1 MPRFV
6 PLVTGLAVASAI
18 TYKFKNDLL
27 QDQNDIKTRLN
38 DAKSTLDK
46 AVIEPAFGSSRSYLS
61 DSQKYVSNRLV
72 PSGKMCID
80 CTGEGEGIAETD
92 TVCVVKDSWNTQI
105 MNAAQSLVKVDIGS
119 KAAELWNKHV
129 VDNIKESINK
139 N

>member
-1 MPRFV
+1 MPRFL
-6 PLVTGLAVASAI
+6 PLVTGLAVATAI

-27 QDQNDIKTRLN
+27 QDQNDIKTRLE

-46 AVIEPAFGSSRSYLS
+46 AVIETTFGSSKNYLS

-72 PSGKMCID
+72 PSGKIHEFCCWEEYIL
-80 CTGEGEGIAETD
+80 IQSIL
-92 TVCVVKDSWNTQI
+92 VKDSWNAQI

-119 KAAELWNKHV
+119 KATELWNKHV

-139 N
+139 D

>member
-1 MPRFV
+1 MPRFL

-27 QDQNDIKTRLN
+27 QDQDDIKTRLE

-46 AVIEPAFGSSRSYLS
+46 AVIEPTFGSSRSYLS

-72 PSGKMCID
+72 PSGKRVLLERKIR
-80 CTGEGEGIAETD
+80 ETD

-119 KAAELWNKHV
+119 KATELWNKHV
-129 VDNIKESINK
+129 VENIKESINK

>member
-1 MPRFV
+1 MLNNEPRDAVIKNGCGKMPRFV

-46 AVIEPAFGSSRSYLS
+46 AVIEPTFGSSRSYLS
-61 DSQKYVSNRLV
+61 DSQIFVSNRLV
-72 PSGKMCID
+72 PS
-80 CTGEGEGIAETD
+80 
-92 TVCVVKDSWNTQI
+92 VKDSWNTQI